1 MAKKNQKIKFI
12 QPSVDIVETLSADTI
27 MQNIERY
34 GRTCYKSQ
42 SKITNS
48 SAEHFIR
55 SLIKRG
61 HLSVLEHA
69 TVTAVVVCDRGI
81 SHEIVRH
88 RIASYSQEST
98 RYVNY
103 QKKGIEFIEPF
114 FFKRG
119 TTRFAIWQEAMRHT
133 ANLYIGLL
141 DAGAR
146 PEEARSVLP
155 NSLKTELVM
164 TYNLREWRHFF
175 ELRCAKYA
183 HPQMRE
189 VAIMLLKKMKSYLPA
204 IFDDIKED
212 GSGKEK
218 KA

>member
-1 MAKKNQKIKFI
+1 MVKKAKIKFVK
-12 QPSVDIVETLSADTI
+12 PSVNIVELLFADIV

-42 SKITNS
+42 SKITHS
-48 SAEHFIR
+48 SAEKFVR
-55 SLIKRG
+55 SLIRRG
-61 HLSVLEHA
+61 HLSVLEHQS
-69 TVTAVVVCDRGI
+69 VTAVVICDRGI

-114 FFKRG
+114 FFKPG
-119 TTRFAIWQEAMRHT
+119 TTRFALWQDAMRHT
-133 ANLYIGLL
+133 ANRYVELL

-155 NSLKTELVM
+155 NSLKTEIVM

-175 ELRCAKYA
+175 KLRCAKYS

-189 VAIMLLKKMKSYLPA
+189 VAIMLLKKMKDYLPV

-212 GSGKEK
+212 GSERTP
-218 KA
+218 